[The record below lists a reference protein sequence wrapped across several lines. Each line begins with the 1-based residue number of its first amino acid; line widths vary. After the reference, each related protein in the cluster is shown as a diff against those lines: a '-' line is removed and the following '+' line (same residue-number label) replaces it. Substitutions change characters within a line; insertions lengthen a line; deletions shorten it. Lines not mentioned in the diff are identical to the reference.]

1 MSIYNNEIRRS
12 LRLSSLNNKLGTN
25 PDSLLNITNVIN
37 KSESPSND
45 NDIIMA
51 DLNETIEKYHQDN
64 IKMNVKLSNRDELLQ
79 RRYCSINDLKKEII
93 NLKERIGGLL
103 DDKLSLAMTVVQRNE
118 KIDRRDR
125 RIVSLHQQFRKDIQE
140 LKLNYLYEQ
149 CVDDIYCDFSSYIN
163 EIIILKTKGL
173 SNSKIAQQF
182 FKRHQLLFPLKCG
195 LY

>member
-64 IKMNVKLSNRDELLQ
+64 IKMTVKLSNRDELLQ